1 MHSEKHIAMNNNQ
14 PKNFSFI
21 RVHPIKKWGRGSLSK
36 SRKKWGL
43 TGNVAHDLRFIHAP
57 NADPKLIGSNLIL
70 CSETGWEPMSPTYEN
85 LKEIGIKR
93 ANFLTRKA
101 IDMLAKKGVVV
112 RKNLVKVAMLMAAVS
127 PEYLRDG
134 DLNNPPN
141 PEKARKLLDGTTA
154 YLRKKYGDR
163 LLMVVYHDDEQN
175 PHVSAYILPLIEKSI
190 TATGR
195 PNKGMENQ
203 PRETRIEWRLA
214 FVDFFRRDKRILD
227 ENPNP
232 KKRKFLG
239 YERGPCTVLQDEFA
253 EALREHGLDVQRGI
267 RKSDEERALQYEPT
281 KERYER
287 LQTPAT
293 EIEGMDLDELRAW
306 AAKVI
311 PQLRELKRARQERDH
326 YQKTSGHHQKKA
338 TAQEKQL
345 AEFQRE
351 IPVAEVIKKLTGLDP
366 QEPGF
371 SEIPGPGQKKKR
383 KDLELEFLLP
393 SGQRIGITNNNGF
406 ENLTPEIQFPGCPTK
421 RTKGRGAI
429 SAVKYLTGWD
439 HSQSTAW
446 LADHFGD
453 DAASQEVARDF
464 LAEVTVDRDVIGRIR
479 RKNHAMETVSDLETP
494 DETQWPVA
502 RKKLTGTLGF
512 RTEPIEQLRN
522 DKVISANEHGHFV
535 FQKQLVSGTK
545 LEPAGSL
552 IVHPDHTS
560 VILNDT
566 GDGLVLLPGETA
578 NLIICATPMDAFAIK
593 SLPAYRKDTVVV
605 VGSNPTEATAASL
618 SKMMENSRG
627 LKAIAENL
635 TMIGQRLAV
644 WLNLHFSFLTKL
656 PLPDGFSNWVETHLH
671 HAEKNAPAKSEVARS
686 KAAPEAPNP
695 GDSPS

>member
-1 MHSEKHIAMNNNQ
+1 MNNNQ
-14 PKNFSFI
+14 PKKFSFI
-21 RVHPIKKWGRGSLSK
+21 RVYPIKKWGRGALSK
-36 SRKKWGL
+36 SRKTWGL
-43 TGNVAHDLRFIHAP
+43 TGNVAHDLRFIDAP
-57 NADPKLIGSNLIL
+57 NANPALIGSNLIL
-70 CSETGWEPMSPTYEN
+70 CSETGWEPMSPTHEN

-101 IDMLAKKGVVV
+101 MDMIAEKGVVV

-134 DLNNPPN
+134 DLSNPPN
-141 PEKARKLLDGTTA
+141 PEKVRKLLEGTTA

-163 LLMVVYHDDEQN
+163 LLMVVYHGDEQN

-195 PNKGMENQ
+195 PKKGMENQ

-214 FVDFFRRDKRILD
+214 FADFFRRDKRILD
-227 ENPNP
+227 DNPDP
-232 KKRKFLG
+232 KKKKFLG

-267 RKSDEERALQYEPT
+267 RKSDEERALQYEST
-281 KERYER
+281 KVRYER
-287 LQTPAT
+287 LQTPPT

-311 PQLRELKRARQERDH
+311 PQLRELKRAQKERDH
-326 YQKTSGHHQKKA
+326 YQKTSGHHQEKA

-351 IPVAEVIKKLTGLDP
+351 IPVAEVIKRLTGIDP

-371 SEIPGPGQKKKR
+371 GDIPGPGPKKKR
-383 KDLELEFLLP
+383 KDLEQEFLLP
-393 SGQRIGITNNNGF
+393 SGQRIGITGNNGF

-429 SAVKYLTGWD
+429 SAVKYLTDWNHD
-439 HSQSTAW
+439 QATAW
-446 LADHFGD
+446 LADNFGND
-453 DAASQEVARDF
+453 SASQEIARNF
-464 LAEVTVDRDVIGRIR
+464 REEVSVDRDEPARVQ
-479 RKNHAMETVSDLETP
+479 RKNRAAETILDLQIP
-494 DETQWPVA
+494 DESRWPDA
-502 RKKLTGTLGF
+502 QQKLTEIF
-512 RTEPIEQLRN
+512 KIRSEPIEELRRE
-522 DKVISANEHGHFV
+522 KLISANGHGHFV
-535 FQKQLVSGTK
+535 FEKQLVSGTK

-552 IVHPDHTS
+552 IVHPDHPS

-578 NLIICATPMDAFAIK
+578 NLIICATPMDALAIK

-618 SKMMENSRG
+618 SKLIENSRG

-635 TMIGQRLAV
+635 TMIGQHLAV
-644 WLNLHFSFLTKL
+644 WLRLHFSFLTKL
-656 PLPDGFSNWVETHLH
+656 PLPDGFSNWLETHRH
-671 HAEKNAPAKSEVARS
+671 HAEKNAPAKPEIARP

-695 GDSPS
+695 GDSPC